1 MMRTRHRPPHARRW
15 FAAPVV
21 VLLALLL
28 ATPPGGAAAS
38 MLPSKAQSLTA
49 LGEALRR
56 YEAIA
61 ASGGWPA
68 VPAGPRVEPGMRDPR
83 IPLLRRLLLVT
94 GDLGPG
100 RARPAAGAE
109 DVLDRDLAAALRLYQ
124 ARHGLGVNG
133 ALDDKTVA
141 AMAVPVAAR
150 IATLRLNLAR
160 LERMPDMGA
169 RYLMV
174 NAAAKE
180 MIVVEGGAVVFVNR
194 VSVGRPERQT
204 PELRSTISRIELNPY
219 WSVPPRIAAVDLL
232 PMIKQDPYFF
242 ERYGMRVFG
251 ADGEIDPTKVDWQ
264 GLKGMPYRLRQDPGP
279 YNALGRIKFVFANSH
294 SVYLHGTPVQ
304 EQFRLN
310 GRFLTSGCIRAENP
324 VQLAALLLGDGN
336 PDWPI
341 ERIRAGIESG
351 RHMVIELGR
360 PMPIYLA
367 YLTAWVDDQGIV
379 HFADDIYHRDVGAG
393 RIVSTLDKDLEEP
406 E

>member
-1 MMRTRHRPPHARRW
+1 
-15 FAAPVV
+15 
-21 VLLALLL
+21 
-28 ATPPGGAAAS
+28 
-38 MLPSKAQSLTA
+38 MLPSKAQAYAA
-49 LGEALRR
+49 LSAAIDS
-56 YEAIA
+56 YQAIA
-61 ASGGWPA
+61 AAGGWPA

-83 IPLLRRLLLVT
+83 VPLLRRHLLVT

-141 AMAVPVAAR
+141 AMAVPVEAR
-150 IATLRLNLAR
+150 IATMRLNLAR
-160 LERMPDMGA
+160 LKRMPDMGP

-180 MIVVEGGAVVFVNR
+180 MIVVEGGEVAFVNR
-194 VSVGRPERQT
+194 VSVGRPDRQT

-219 WSVPPRIAAVDLL
+219 WSVPPRIASVDLL
-232 PMIKQDPYFF
+232 PMIKQDPLFF

-251 ADGEIDPTKVDWQ
+251 TDGEINPTRIDWR
-264 GLKGMPYRLRQDPGP
+264 GLKSMPYRLRQDPGP

-324 VQLAALLLGDGN
+324 VKLAALLLGDGN
-336 PDWPI
+336 PEWPE

-351 RHMVIELGR
+351 RHIVIELGA
-360 PMPIYLA
+360 PMPIYLG
-367 YLTAWVDDQGIV
+367 YLTAWVDDQGLV
-379 HFADDIYHRDVGAG
+379 HFADDIYHRDVGSG
-393 RIVSTLDKDLEEP
+393 RTVTTIAKDLEEP